1 MGNSNVGSY
10 GSMGYNMNTS
20 KQSGWN
26 ETTWYCNHCGTPNSS
41 DATRCAGC
49 GTLRPNS
56 GKPSLA
62 SAAAQMGNSRETQT
76 GWYCSGPEGPW
87 YYFDN
92 SGAMLKNTTTPDGYH
107 LDGNGEW
114 K

>member
-1 MGNSNVGSY
+1 MQTGWAKINGVQYFLNSN
-10 GSMGYNMNTS
+10 GSM
-20 KQSGWN
+20 
-26 ETTWYCNHCGTPNSS
+26 
-41 DATRCAGC
+41 
-49 GTLRPNS
+49 
-56 GKPSLA
+56 
-62 SAAAQMGNSRETQT
+62 QT

-87 YYFDN
+87 YYFDY